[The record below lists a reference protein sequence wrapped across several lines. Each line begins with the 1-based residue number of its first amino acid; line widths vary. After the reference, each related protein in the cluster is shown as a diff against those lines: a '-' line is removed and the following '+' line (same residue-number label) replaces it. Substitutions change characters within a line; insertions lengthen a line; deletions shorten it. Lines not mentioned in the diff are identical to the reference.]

1 MLALERLVGSFFLL
15 SSILELWLLALGLKV
30 IISAD
35 APHYDN
41 FFESHSSRLTSLNLR
56 RKSAVED
63 QQEGRQSDYLEDQTS
78 GNLESIAE
86 SSRWEEES
94 DADSAVPDFRKR

>member
-1 MLALERLVGSFFLL
+1 MLALERLGGSFLLL
-15 SSILELWLLALGLKV
+15 SSILALHPGLKV

>member
-1 MLALERLVGSFFLL
+1 MLLCHIRLP
-15 SSILELWLLALGLKV
+15 
-30 IISAD
+30 AD
-35 APHYDN
+35 APQGDSLL
-41 FFESHSSRLTSLNLR
+41 ESHSSRLTSLNLR

-63 QQEGRQSDYLEDQTS
+63 QQEGRQPDFLEDQFS

-94 DADSAVPDFRKR
+94 DADSAPDCRKR